1 MRFLKRDSVRAFLPA
16 VALAFCHGCGEGG
29 GSGTAGAQDTL
40 NASASLTI
48 ADNRAPT
55 ITGDATSVA
64 RVGAPFQFQPVA
76 ADADGDPLTFTSDN
90 LPPWA
95 TVDPATGRITGT
107 PAANDVGSYESIT
120 ITASDATH
128 HTVMAPF
135 EITVLGPSTGIASL
149 AWEKPLSKVD
159 GTPLDDLAGY
169 RIAYG
174 RSPDNL
180 DQSVYLDGPDQHSYQ
195 FATLDSG
202 VWYFEVIAVSSDGL
216 EGPPSTS
223 ATKSI

>member
-1 MRFLKRDSVRAFLPA
+1 MRFLQRDSVRAFLPV
-16 VALAFCHGCGEGG
+16 VALAFCHGCGGGG

-40 NASASLTI
+40 NSSAPPSI
-48 ADNRAPT
+48 AGNRAPS
-55 ITGDATSVA
+55 ISGDATAVA
-64 RVGAPFQFQPVA
+64 RVGTPFQFQPVA
-76 ADADGDPLTFTSDN
+76 MDADGDPLTFTADN

-95 TVDPATGRITGT
+95 TFDSTTGRITGT
-107 PAANDVGSYESIT
+107 ASADDVGDYEAIT

-135 EITVLGPSTGIASL
+135 EITVLGASSGIASL
-149 AWEKPLSKVD
+149 AWEKPPSKVD

-174 RSPDNL
+174 RSADNL
-180 DQSVYLDGPDQHSYQ
+180 DQSVYLDDPNQHSYE
-195 FATLDSG
+195 FVSLESG
-202 VWYFEVIAVSSDGL
+202 VWYFEVIAVSADGL
-216 EGPPSTS
+216 EGPPSIS